1 MAELA
6 DVPPPDVRKKYRRLI
21 AAGFTTAAAVFT
33 AGRLILGRKVDRD
46 RRSLPSRP

>member
-6 DVPPPDVRKKYRRLI
+6 DVPPPDVRKKYRWLI

-33 AGRLILGRKVDRD
+33 AALLLQSWMMLR
-46 RRSLPSRP
+46 